1 MQKGGA
7 QRGGTQYSV
16 ATGGSCSIESGQQ
29 DCSSAILPAT
39 RPGKEAPCYK
49 PGTCL
54 PCIESLQAR
63 GCCWSLV
70 SPPSR
75 PPASGEGSC
84 CRRGQPPEP
93 GLFSG
98 QAAVGG
104 WGEPPDSG
112 STPRQTA
119 CCGVGATGGESSPQS
134 LGFHTVY
141 WLLGGRS
148 AASQGQPPQPSLCSR
163 QPALCA
169 QSKIFF
175 LIYSCCSRM
184 GFNLCDN
191 KSLLHHF
198 QKTLYTHRL
207 YSRDGINTAETFFS

>member
-39 RPGKEAPCYK
+39 RPGKKAPCYK

-119 CCGVGATGGESSPQS
+119 CCGVGATGGEQPPEPRLPHS
-134 LGFHTVY
+134 LLAV
-141 WLLGGRS
+141 GRAERCKPG
-148 AASQGQPPQPSLCSR
+148 AASTAFP
-163 QPALCA
+163 
-169 QSKIFF
+169 
-175 LIYSCCSRM
+175 
-184 GFNLCDN
+184 
-191 KSLLHHF
+191 LLQAACF
-198 QKTLYTHRL
+198 VCPV
-207 YSRDGINTAETFFS
+207 